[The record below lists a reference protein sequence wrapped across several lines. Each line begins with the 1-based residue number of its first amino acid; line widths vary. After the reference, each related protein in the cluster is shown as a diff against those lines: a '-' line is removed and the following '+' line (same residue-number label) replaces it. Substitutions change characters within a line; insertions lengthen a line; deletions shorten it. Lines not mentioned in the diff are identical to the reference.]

1 MSVLAIIPA
10 RSGSKGLKNKNIKSL
25 AGHPLMYYSIRASID
40 SDVFDEVM
48 VSTDSQQYADIAK
61 ECGAS
66 VPFLRSEEMS
76 SDTATSWDM
85 VEEVLDKYEE
95 IGKHFDTICLLQ
107 PTSPLRSA
115 LDIQNAYRLYN
126 DKKANAV
133 VAVCQAEH
141 PPMSLGT
148 LDADGGLGH
157 FVSREGIGRRQDYK
171 SYYRINGAIYFV
183 DVKSL
188 RADHYIY
195 KENSY
200 AYIMDSDR
208 SIDIDSEFDFRLAEF
223 MLDEVAE

>member
-10 RSGSKGLKNKNIKSL
+10 RSGSKGLKNKNIKEL
-25 AGHPLMYYSIRASID
+25 AGRPLMDYSIKAALD
-40 SDVFDEVM
+40 SQVFDEIM

-61 ECGAS
+61 ACGAN
-66 VPFLRSEEMS
+66 VPFLRSAALS

-85 VEEVLDKYEE
+85 VEEVLDKYKGM
-95 IGKHFDTICLLQ
+95 GKYFDTICLLQ
-107 PTSPLRSA
+107 PTSPLRGA
-115 LDIQNAYRLYN
+115 ADIQNAYRLYN

-133 VAVCQAEH
+133 VAVCQADH

-148 LDADGGLGH
+148 IDDDGGLGH
-157 FVSREGIGRRQDYK
+157 FIDRDAIGRRQDYK
-171 SYYRINGAIYFV
+171 TYYRINGAIYFV

-200 AYIMDSDR
+200 AYIMDADK
-208 SIDIDSEFDFRLAEF
+208 SIDIDNEYDFRLAEF
-223 MLDEVAE
+223 MLKEAIK